1 MDAALA
7 QHEGHQGHKGKEH
20 LPFVSFA
27 PFVVNRRW
35 GRLSAAREILR
46 EACISLYQHRFR
58 AALSMLGISWGII
71 SVVVLLA
78 YGNGF
83 GGALDA
89 GFRGAFSDGTVV
101 VFPGQTSLQAGGER
115 AGKRVRVT
123 ADDVLAI
130 GELPLV
136 KNVSPEFMQDFPVVF
151 GNKQSSHL
159 VRGVAGSYGVMRSE
173 KPQAGGRFLEE
184 DDVRLRRRVAFIGT
198 EVQRKLFGGIPPVGE
213 TIRIGGQPFEIVGV
227 MEEKVQLSNY
237 NRPDKYCIF
246 IPWTTMG
253 GLTDNRYV
261 GTFVLQAVSPMLEPK
276 ATRQVREFLA
286 KRYRY
291 NPADERALNMFGSE
305 ESNKITSGIVGGLKI
320 VLTFIGVLTLAIGG
334 VGIMNI
340 MFVNVQERT
349 REIGVR
355 KALGAKRR
363 EILLQFLLEGL
374 ATTFVGG
381 IVGIAVSWGLV
392 WLLSPRPFL
401 AELLDDASRVT
412 DIHLVLSVQLVAVTT
427 SILTIVGLISGLLP
441 ALKASRLDPIEALRY
456 E

>member
-1 MDAALA
+1 
-7 QHEGHQGHKGKEH
+7 
-20 LPFVSFA
+20 
-27 PFVVNRRW
+27 
-35 GRLSAAREILR
+35 
-46 EACISLYQHRFR
+46 
-58 AALSMLGISWGII
+58 
-71 SVVVLLA
+71 
-78 YGNGF
+78 
-83 GGALDA
+83 
-89 GFRGAFSDGTVV
+89 
-101 VFPGQTSLQAGGER
+101 
-115 AGKRVRVT
+115 
-123 ADDVLAI
+123 
-130 GELPLV
+130 V
-136 KNVSPEFMQDFPVVF
+136 KNVSPEVMQDFPVVY

-159 VRGVAGSYGVMRSE
+159 VRGVAAGYGTMRSE

-198 EVQRKLFGGIPPVGE
+198 EVQRKLFGAVPPVGE
-213 TIRIGGQPFEIVGV
+213 TIRVGGQPFEIVGV

-253 GLTDNRYV
+253 GLADNRYV
-261 GTFVLQAVSPMLEPK
+261 GTFVWQAVSPLMEPK

-291 NPADERALNMFGSE
+291 NAADERAVNMFGSQKTNE
-305 ESNKITSGIVGGLKI
+305 ITDGIVGGLKI

-355 KALGAKRR
+355 KALGARRR

-374 ATTFVGG
+374 ATTFAGG
-381 IVGIAVSWGLV
+381 AIGIAISYGLV

-401 AELLDDASRVT
+401 AELLDDTTRVS
-412 DIHLVLSVQLVAVTT
+412 DIHLVVSLQLVVISST
-427 SILTIVGLISGLLP
+427 ILMIVGLISGFLP

>member
-1 MDAALA
+1 VEATLVQPRPFTAAA
-7 QHEGHQGHKGKEH
+7 TS
-20 LPFVSFA
+20 PRRRRVFVSL
-27 PFVVNRRW
+27 V
-35 GRLSAAREILR
+35 EIVR
-46 EACISLYQHRFR
+46 EACYGLYHHRFR

-78 YGNGF
+78 YGDGF
-83 GGALDA
+83 RAALAA

-101 VFPGQTSLQAGGER
+101 TFPGQTSLQAGGER

-123 ADDVLAI
+123 ADDVMAV

-136 KNVSPEFMQDFPVVF
+136 KNVSPEFMQEFPIVF
-151 GNKQSSHL
+151 GNKQSNHL
-159 VRGVAGSYGVMRSE
+159 VRGVAASYGVMRSE
-173 KPQAGGRFLEE
+173 KPQAGGRFLED
-184 DDVRLRRRVAFIGT
+184 DDVRLRRRVAFIGS
-198 EVQRKLFGGIPPVGE
+198 EVQRKLFGTIPPVGE
-213 TIRIGGQPFEIVGV
+213 TIRVGGQPFEIVGV

-237 NRPDKYCIF
+237 NRPDKYCVF

-253 GLTDNRYV
+253 GLSDNRYV
-261 GTFVLQAVSPMLEPK
+261 GTFVWQAVSPMLEPK
-276 ATRQVREFLA
+276 AQLQVRDLLA
-286 KRYRY
+286 KRYHY

-305 ESNKITSGIVGGLKI
+305 KTQEITSGIVGGLKI

-355 KALGAKRR
+355 KALGAKPR

-374 ATTFVGG
+374 ATTFAGG
-381 IVGIAVSWGLV
+381 VVGIAVSWGLV

-412 DIHLVLSVQLVAVTT
+412 DIHLLLSVKLVTITT
-427 SILTIVGLISGLLP
+427 TILMTVGLISGFLP

>member
-1 MDAALA
+1 MESTLI
-7 QHEGHQGHKGKEH
+7 HHRSVE
-20 LPFVSFA
+20 S
-27 PFVVNRRW
+27 FVVVKRW
-35 GRLSAAREILR
+35 RWMAAGREIAR
-46 EACISLYQHRFR
+46 EACFGLYHHRFR

-71 SVVVLLA
+71 SVVVLLS
-78 YGNGF
+78 YGDGF
-83 GGALDA
+83 RGALDA

-101 VFPGQTSLQAGGER
+101 TFPGQTSLQAGGER

-123 ADDVLAI
+123 ADDVIAI

-136 KNVSPEFMQDFPVVF
+136 KNVSPEFMQEFPVVF

-159 VRGVAGSYGVMRSE
+159 VRGVAASYGTMRAE

-184 DDVRLRRRVAFIGT
+184 DDVRLRRRVAFIGS
-198 EVQRKLFGGIPPVGE
+198 EVQRKLFGSIPPVGE

-237 NRPDKYCIF
+237 NRPDKYCVF
-246 IPWTTMG
+246 VPWTTMG
-253 GLTDNRYV
+253 GLSDNRYV
-261 GTFVLQAVSPMLEPK
+261 GTFVWQAVSPMLEPK
-276 ATRQVREFLA
+276 AQRQVREFLA
-286 KRYRY
+286 RRYRY
-291 NPADERALNMFGSE
+291 DPADERALNMFGSE
-305 ESNKITSGIVGGLKI
+305 KTNEIASGIVGGLKI

-355 KALGAKRR
+355 KALGAKRH

-381 IVGIAVSWGLV
+381 VVGIAASSGLV

-412 DIHLVLSVQLVAVTT
+412 DIHLLLSVKLVAVT
-427 SILTIVGLISGLLP
+427 SAILMVVGLVSGLLP

>member
-1 MDAALA
+1 MAYPSADRQPLLPSMSAGRSRRALI
-7 QHEGHQGHKGKEH
+7 
-20 LPFVSFA
+20 LP
-27 PFVVNRRW
+27 
-35 GRLSAAREILR
+35 EIVR
-46 EACISLYQHRFR
+46 EALYGLYHHRFR

-83 GGALDA
+83 GAALEA
-89 GFRGAFSDGTVV
+89 GFRGAFSSGTDVAW
-101 VFPGQTSLQAGGER
+101 PGQTSLQAGGER

-130 GELPLV
+130 RELAFV
-136 KNVSPEFMQDFPVVF
+136 KNASPEFFKEVPVAL
-151 GNKQSSHL
+151 GDKQASYL
-159 VRGVAGSYGVMRSE
+159 VRGVAASYGEMRAE
-173 KPQAGGRFLEE
+173 RPQSGGRFLEP
-184 DDVRLRRRVAFIGT
+184 DDIRLHRRVAFIGT
-198 EVQRKLFGGIPPVGE
+198 EIQRKLFGNMPPVGS
-213 TIRIGGQPFEIVGV
+213 TIRLAGQPFDVIGV

-237 NRPDKYCIF
+237 QRPDRYCVF
-246 IPWTTMG
+246 IPWTTMDV
-253 GLTDNRYV
+253 LSDNRYV
-261 GTFVLQAVSPMLEPK
+261 GTFVYQAVSPVVEAK

-291 NPADERALNMFGSE
+291 NPNDERAVNIFGSE
-305 ESNKITSGIVGGLKI
+305 QTQKITGGIVGGLKI

-355 KALGAKRR
+355 KALGARRR

-374 ATTFVGG
+374 VTTFVGG
-381 IVGIAVSWGLV
+381 AVGIAASYGLV

-412 DIHLVLSVQLVAVTT
+412 DIHLALTLQLVAIC
-427 SILTIVGLISGLLP
+427 SGILMAVGLVAGLLP

>member
-1 MDAALA
+1 MDAALIHPHA
-7 QHEGHQGHKGKEH
+7 RTRTTMPV
-20 LPFVSFA
+20 LPQ
-27 PFVVNRRW
+27 RRW
-35 GRLSAAREILR
+35 LSSAKEIVR
-46 EACISLYQHRFR
+46 EAFFGLYHHRFR

-78 YGNGF
+78 YGDGF
-83 GGALDA
+83 RGALDA

-101 VFPGQTSLQAGGER
+101 AFPGQTSLQAGGER
-115 AGKRVRVT
+115 AGARVRVT
-123 ADDVLAI
+123 AQDVVAV
-130 GELPLV
+130 GELPLGE
-136 KNVSPEFMQDFPVVF
+136 NVSPEVMQQFAVVF
-151 GNKQSSHL
+151 GNKQSTHL
-159 VRGVAGSYGVMRSE
+159 VRGVAASYGTMRAE
-173 KPQAGGRFLEE
+173 HAQPGGRFIDEE
-184 DDVRLRRRVAFIGT
+184 DVRLRRRVAFIGS
-198 EVQRKLFGGIPPVGE
+198 EVQLKLFGAIPPVGE
-213 TIRIGGQPFEIVGV
+213 TIRVGGQPFEIVGV

-237 NRPDKYCIF
+237 NRPDKYCVF

-253 GLTDNRYV
+253 GLSDNRYV
-261 GTFVLQAVSPMLEPK
+261 GTFVWQAVSPMLEPK
-276 ATRQVREFLA
+276 AQLQVRDLIA

-305 ESNKITSGIVGGLKI
+305 KAQEITGGIVMGLKL

-374 ATTFVGG
+374 ATTFAGG
-381 IVGIAVSWGLV
+381 VVGIAVSWGLV

-412 DIHLVLSVQLVAVTT
+412 DIHLLLSVKLVTITT
-427 SILTIVGLISGLLP
+427 SILMMVGLISGFLP

>member
-1 MDAALA
+1 MYPAVLR
-7 QHEGHQGHKGKEH
+7 HRGHQGSERTGFS
-20 LPFVSFA
+20 FVSL
-27 PFVVNRRW
+27 VVNVRFV
-35 GRLSAAREILR
+35 EISR
-46 EACISLYQHRFR
+46 EAFYGLYHHRFR

-83 GGALDA
+83 REALAA

-101 VFPGQTSLQAGGER
+101 SFPGQTSLQAGGER

-123 ADDVLAI
+123 PDDVASI

-136 KNVSPEFMQDFPVVF
+136 KHVSPEFMQEFPIVR

-159 VRGVAGSYGVMRSE
+159 VRGVAASYGVMRSE
-173 KPQAGGRFLEE
+173 QPQAGGRFLDEE
-184 DDVRLRRRVAFIGT
+184 DVRLRRRVAFIGS
-198 EVQRKLFGGIPPVGE
+198 EVQRKLFGNIPPVGE
-213 TIRIGGQPFEIVGV
+213 TIRVGGQPFEIVGV

-237 NRPDKYCIF
+237 NRPDKYCVF

-253 GLTDNRYV
+253 GLSDTRFV
-261 GTFVLQAVSPMLEPK
+261 GTFVWQAVSPMLEPK
-276 ATRQVREFLA
+276 AAVQVREFLA

-291 NPADERALNMFGSE
+291 NPADERAINMFGSE
-305 ESNKITSGIVGGLKI
+305 KSNEITNGIVGGLKI

-355 KALGAKRR
+355 KALGARR
-363 EILLQFLLEGL
+363 SEILLQFLLEGL
-374 ATTFVGG
+374 ATTFAGG
-381 IVGIAVSWGLV
+381 LIGIALSFGLV
-392 WLLSPRPFL
+392 WLFSPRPFL

-412 DIHLVLSVQLVAVTT
+412 DIHLALSLQLVAIT
-427 SILTIVGLISGLLP
+427 STILMVVGLVSGLLP

>member
-1 MDAALA
+1 MERALNWSAA
-7 QHEGHQGHKGKEH
+7 HKESRN
-20 LPFVSFA
+20 LCFVSFVPFVSLVS
-27 PFVVNRRW
+27 VV
-35 GRLSAAREILR
+35 I
-46 EACISLYQHRFR
+46 EACHGLYHHRFR

-71 SVVVLLA
+71 AVVVLLA
-78 YGNGF
+78 YGDGF
-83 GGALDA
+83 RGALDA

-101 VFPGQTSLQAGGER
+101 VWPGQTSLQAGGER

-136 KNVSPEFMQDFPVVF
+136 KNVSPEFMQDFPIVY
-151 GNKQSSHL
+151 GNKQSNHL
-159 VRGVAGSYGVMRSE
+159 VRGVAASYGTMRSE
-173 KPQAGGRFLEE
+173 TPQAGGRFLDEE
-184 DDVRLRRRVAFIGT
+184 DVRLRRRVAFIGS
-198 EVQRKLFGGIPPVGE
+198 EVQRKLFGGVPPVGE

-237 NRPDKYCIF
+237 NRPDKYCVF
-246 IPWTTMG
+246 VPWTTMG
-253 GLTDNRYV
+253 GLSDNRYV
-261 GTFVLQAVSPMLEPK
+261 GTFVWQAVSPMLEPK
-276 ATRQVREFLA
+276 ATLQVREFLA

-291 NPADERALNMFGSE
+291 NPADDRALNMFGSE
-305 ESNKITSGIVGGLKI
+305 KTQEITGGIVGGLKI

-355 KALGAKRR
+355 KALGARR
-363 EILLQFLLEGL
+363 SQILLQFLLEGL

-381 IVGIAVSWGLV
+381 VLGIALSFGLA

-412 DIHLVLSVQLVAVTT
+412 DIHLAVSLQLVAIT
-427 SILTIVGLISGLLP
+427 SGILMFVGLVSGFLP
-441 ALKASRLDPIEALRY
+441 ALKASRLDPIESLRY

>member
-1 MDAALA
+1 VEATLVQPRTFATA
-7 QHEGHQGHKGKEH
+7 SSS
-20 LPFVSFA
+20 PRRRRAFVSL
-27 PFVVNRRW
+27 V
-35 GRLSAAREILR
+35 EIVR
-46 EACISLYQHRFR
+46 EACYGLYHHRFR

-78 YGNGF
+78 YGDGF
-83 GGALDA
+83 RGALDA

-101 VFPGQTSLQAGGER
+101 TFPGQTSMQAGGER

-123 ADDVLAI
+123 ADDVMAV

-136 KNVSPEFMQDFPVVF
+136 KNVSPEFMQEFPIVF

-159 VRGVAGSYGVMRSE
+159 VRGVAASYGEMRSE
-173 KPQAGGRFLEE
+173 KPQAGGRFLED

-198 EVQRKLFGGIPPVGE
+198 EVQRKLFGAIPPVGE
-213 TIRIGGQPFEIVGV
+213 TIRVGGQPFEIVGV

-237 NRPDKYCIF
+237 NRPDKYCVF

-253 GLTDNRYV
+253 GLSDNRYV
-261 GTFVLQAVSPMLEPK
+261 GTFVWQAVSPMLEPK
-276 ATRQVREFLA
+276 AQLQVRDLIA

-305 ESNKITSGIVGGLKI
+305 KTQEITGGIVMGLKI

-355 KALGAKRR
+355 KALGAKPR

-374 ATTFVGG
+374 ATTFAGG
-381 IVGIAVSWGLV
+381 VIGIAVSWGLV

-412 DIHLVLSVQLVAVTT
+412 DIHLLLSVKLVTITT
-427 SILTIVGLISGLLP
+427 SILMTVGLVSGFLP

>member
-1 MDAALA
+1 M
-7 QHEGHQGHKGKEH
+7 
-20 LPFVSFA
+20 
-27 PFVVNRRW
+27 
-35 GRLSAAREILR
+35 AREIVR
-46 EACISLYQHRFR
+46 EAAFGLYHHRFR

-71 SVVVLLA
+71 SVVVLLS
-78 YGNGF
+78 YGDGF
-83 GGALDA
+83 RGALDA

-101 VFPGQTSLQAGGER
+101 AFPGQTSLQAGGER

-130 GELPLV
+130 SELPLV
-136 KNVSPEFMQDFPVVF
+136 KNVSPEFMQQFPIVY
-151 GNKQSSHL
+151 GNKQSGHL
-159 VRGVAGSYGVMRSE
+159 VRAVAASYGGMRAE
-173 KPQAGGRFLEE
+173 HAQPGGRFLEE

-198 EVQRKLFGGIPPVGE
+198 EVERKLFAGVPPVGE
-213 TIRIGGQPFEIVGV
+213 TIRIAGQSFEIVGV

-237 NRPDKYCIF
+237 NQPDKYCVF

-253 GLTDNRYV
+253 GLTDNKYV
-261 GTFVLQAVSPMLEPK
+261 GTFVWQAVSPMLEPK
-276 ATRQVREFLA
+276 AIVQVREFLA

-291 NPADERALNMFGSE
+291 NPTDTRAITMRGSE
-305 ESNKITSGIVGGLKI
+305 ENQQVVGGIVTGLKI

-355 KALGAKRR
+355 KALGAKPRQ
-363 EILLQFLLEGL
+363 ILVQFLLEGL
-374 ATTFVGG
+374 ATTFAGG
-381 IVGIAVSWGLV
+381 VVGIAVSWGLV

-412 DIHLVLSVQLVAVTT
+412 DIHLVLSVQLVAIT
-427 SILTIVGLISGLLP
+427 STILMVVGLVSGLLP

>member
-1 MDAALA
+1 MRD
-7 QHEGHQGHKGKEH
+7 
-20 LPFVSFA
+20 V
-27 PFVVNRRW
+27 
-35 GRLSAAREILR
+35 IR
-46 EACISLYQHRFR
+46 EAFIGLYHHRFR

-71 SVVVLLA
+71 SVVALLA

-101 VFPGQTSLQAGGER
+101 VFPGQTSQQAGGER
-115 AGKRVRVT
+115 AGKRIRVT
-123 ADDVLAI
+123 ADDVLTV

-136 KNVSPEFMQDFPVVF
+136 KNISPEFMQEFPITY

-159 VRGVAGSYGVMRSE
+159 IRGVAASYGAMRSE
-173 KPQAGGRFLEE
+173 KPQGGGRFLEE
-184 DDVRLRRRVAFIGT
+184 EDVRLRRRVAFIGT
-198 EVQRKLFGGIPPVGE
+198 EVQRKLFGAIPPVGE
-213 TIRIGGQPFEIVGV
+213 TIRIAGQPFEIVGV
-227 MEEKVQLSNY
+227 LEEKVQLSNY
-237 NRPDKYCIF
+237 NQPDKYCIF

-253 GLTDNRYV
+253 GLSDNRYV
-261 GTFVLQAVSPMLEPK
+261 STFVWQAVSPALEPK
-276 ATRQVREFLA
+276 ATLQVRELLA

-291 NPADERALNMFGSE
+291 NATDERALNMFGSE
-305 ESNKITSGIVGGLKI
+305 KTNEIASGIVGGLKI

-355 KALGAKRR
+355 KALGAKRHA
-363 EILLQFLLEGL
+363 ILTQFLLEAL
-374 ATTFVGG
+374 VTTIVGG
-381 IVGIAVSWGLV
+381 IVGIAASAGLV

-412 DIHLVLSVQLVAVTT
+412 DIHLVLSLQLVTVTT
-427 SILTIVGLISGLLP
+427 MILTVVGLISGFLP

>member
-1 MDAALA
+1 
-7 QHEGHQGHKGKEH
+7 
-20 LPFVSFA
+20 
-27 PFVVNRRW
+27 VVDW
-35 GRLSAAREILR
+35 RLFEISR
-46 EACISLYQHRFR
+46 EAFYGLYHHRFR

-83 GGALDA
+83 REALAA

-101 VFPGQTSLQAGGER
+101 SFPGQTSLQAGGER

-123 ADDVLAI
+123 PDDVASI

-136 KNVSPEFMQDFPVVF
+136 KNVSPEFMQEFPIVR

-159 VRGVAGSYGVMRSE
+159 VRGVAASYGVMRSE
-173 KPQAGGRFLEE
+173 KPQPGGRFLDE
-184 DDVRLRRRVAFIGT
+184 DDVRLRRRVAFIGS
-198 EVQRKLFGGIPPVGE
+198 EVQRKLFGDVPPVGE
-213 TIRIGGQPFEIVGV
+213 TIRVGGQPFEIVGV

-237 NRPDKYCIF
+237 NRPDKYCVF

-253 GLTDNRYV
+253 GLSDTRFV
-261 GTFVLQAVSPMLEPK
+261 GTFVWQAVSPMLEPK
-276 ATRQVREFLA
+276 AAVQVREFLA

-291 NPADERALNMFGSE
+291 NPADERAINMFGSE
-305 ESNKITSGIVGGLKI
+305 KSNEITNGIVGGLKI

-355 KALGAKRR
+355 KALGARR
-363 EILLQFLLEGL
+363 SEILLQFLLEGL
-374 ATTFVGG
+374 ATTFAGG
-381 IVGIAVSWGLV
+381 LIGIALSFGLV
-392 WLLSPRPFL
+392 WLFSPRPFL

-412 DIHLVLSVQLVAVTT
+412 DIHLALSLQLIAIT
-427 SILTIVGLISGLLP
+427 STILMVVGLVSGLLP

>member
-1 MDAALA
+1 MEATLVQPRPFTAAA
-7 QHEGHQGHKGKEH
+7 TS
-20 LPFVSFA
+20 PRRRRVFVSL
-27 PFVVNRRW
+27 V
-35 GRLSAAREILR
+35 EIVR
-46 EACISLYQHRFR
+46 EACYGLYHHRFR

-78 YGNGF
+78 YGDGF
-83 GGALDA
+83 RAALAA

-101 VFPGQTSLQAGGER
+101 TFPGQTSLQAGGER

-123 ADDVLAI
+123 ADDVMAV

-136 KNVSPEFMQDFPVVF
+136 KNVSPEFMQEFPIVF
-151 GNKQSSHL
+151 GNKQSNHL
-159 VRGVAGSYGVMRSE
+159 VRGVAASYGVMRSE
-173 KPQAGGRFLEE
+173 KPQAGGRFLED
-184 DDVRLRRRVAFIGT
+184 DDVRLRRRVAFIGS
-198 EVQRKLFGGIPPVGE
+198 EVQRKLFGTIPPVGE
-213 TIRIGGQPFEIVGV
+213 TIRVGGQPFEIVGV

-237 NRPDKYCIF
+237 NRPDKYCVF

-253 GLTDNRYV
+253 GLSDNRYV
-261 GTFVLQAVSPMLEPK
+261 GTFVWQAVSPMLEPK
-276 ATRQVREFLA
+276 AQLQVRDLLA
-286 KRYRY
+286 KRYHY

-305 ESNKITSGIVGGLKI
+305 KTQEITSGIVGGLKI

-355 KALGAKRR
+355 KALGAKPR

-374 ATTFVGG
+374 ATTFAGG
-381 IVGIAVSWGLV
+381 VVGIAVSWGLV

-412 DIHLVLSVQLVAVTT
+412 DIHLLLSVKLVTSTT
-427 SILTIVGLISGLLP
+427 TILMTVGLISGFLP